1 MTSSLDS
8 QAGDTSAARLRA
20 KRAGVVGRDTL
31 DDALIR
37 RIAAGD
43 REAMNV
49 LYVRHSLRV
58 YHFILRFGPSDAV
71 AEELVNEVFF
81 DVWRTAGRFEG
92 RSQVS
97 TWLMSIARN
106 KAIAAVRRRP
116 AEPLGHDVAELV
128 EDPSDNAEAIADK
141 RDTNSILVKC
151 LAQLSPIHRDIIDLI
166 YYRGKTI
173 NDVAAMIGIAQNT
186 VKTRMFYARQRLAE
200 LLRANGVVAAVI

>member
-31 DDALIR
+31 DDALIG

-97 TWLMSIARN
+97 TWLL
-106 KAIAAVRRRP
+106 AIASHKASAAGTSRS
-116 AEPLGHDVAELV
+116 AAPLRTA
-128 EDPSDNAEAIADK
+128 
-141 RDTNSILVKC
+141 
-151 LAQLSPIHRDIIDLI
+151 
-166 YYRGKTI
+166 
-173 NDVAAMIGIAQNT
+173 
-186 VKTRMFYARQRLAE
+186 
-200 LLRANGVVAAVI
+200 